1 MRIEIPKLSLVI
13 LIGVSGSGKS
23 TFAKKHFDRTEI
35 ISYDRY
41 DGTNPFID
49 QSALLG
55 EVERRLTQGKLA
67 VIDAAHVKKEDR
79 KQLIALAEKHHVM
92 VVGILF
98 DLPEEVCLKQSQWCQ
113 QEDGRDVIK
122 RQKQQLQRDRNDIEN
137 EGFHY
142 FYTFTSPKETSQ
154 VTIKRVP
161 LKVDLREEK
170 GPFDI
175 IGDIHG
181 CFFELRCLLE
191 KLGYQIEQQSI
202 NEEISFQVKHPEGRK
217 VVFLGDLV
225 DRGPNSPLVLQL
237 VMDMVASGNARCVM
251 GNHDKRLLSKLE
263 GRNVDLRHGLEQ
275 TLEQMKDWSAEW
287 IEKVKRFLQQ
297 LAHHYVLDAGR
308 LVVAHAGLIEPYHGR
323 HSKAVRSFAI
333 FGDQTGKR
341 DQYGFPI
348 RRNWAKHYRGE
359 AMVVYGHTPVDQPV
373 FQNRTVNI
381 DTGCVFGGR
390 LTAFRYPEYQCCS
403 VLSKKRY
410 ADLGRPFFTIDEFK

>member
-35 ISYDRY
+35 ISCDHYC
-41 DGTNPFID
+41 GTV
-49 QSALLG
+49 LG
-55 EVERRLTQGKLA
+55 EVERRLTQGKLT
-67 VIDAAHVKKEDR
+67 VIDAAHVKKADR
-79 KQLIALAEKHHVM
+79 KQLIALAEKYHVM
-92 VVGILF
+92 AVGILF
-98 DLPEEVCLKQSQWCQ
+98 DLPVEVCLKHSQWNQ
-113 QEDGRDVIK
+113 PNGREVII
-122 RQKQQLQRDRNDIEN
+122 RQKQHLQRDQNGIEN

-142 FYTFTSPKETSQ
+142 FYTFTSPKEMSE

-161 LKVDLREEK
+161 LKVDRREEK

-191 KLGYQIEQQSI
+191 KLGYHVEQQSI
-202 NEEISFQVKHPEGRK
+202 DKETSFQVKHPKGRK
-217 VVFLGDLV
+217 VIFLGDLV

-237 VMDMVASGNARCVM
+237 VMDMVASGDARCVM

-275 TLEQMKDWSAEW
+275 TLEQMEDWSAEW
-287 IEKVKRFLQQ
+287 IEKVKRFLRQ
-297 LAHHYVLDAGR
+297 LTHHYVLDAGG

-323 HSKAVRSFAI
+323 HSEAVRSFAI

-348 RRNWAKHYRGE
+348 RRNWAKHYLGE
-359 AMVVYGHTPVDQPV
+359 AMVVYGHTPVDRPV
-373 FQNRTVNI
+373 FQNQTVNI

-403 VLSKKRY
+403 VPSKKKY
-410 ADLGRPFFTIDEFK
+410 ADLGRPFFTIDEFL